1 MKNLRLT
8 SHDQLGRKLGVPR
21 YYLLG
26 IPYPQPKPSAVTI
39 TMEKPE
45 ATAEMA
51 ARLSAF
57 PILKLRLS

>member
-1 MKNLRLT
+1 MPLY
-8 SHDQLGRKLGVPR
+8 Q
-21 YYLLG
+21 LLG
-26 IPYPQPKPSAVTI
+26 IPYPQQKPSAVTI
-39 TMEKPE
+39 TMETPE